1 MGKNL
6 TLTASDGFKLSA
18 YRADP
23 AGTPEKGV
31 VVIQEIFGV
40 NHHIRN
46 VCDRLAGEGYA
57 AVAPALFDRIEPGF
71 QSGYSPAEI
80 QSAMR
85 FVQNPDFGGFLKDT
99 AAAIAELKSLGSI
112 SIMGF
117 CLGGTVAFASA
128 CNLDRL
134 SSAVCYYGGFI
145 AKMAD
150 QKPKVPTLMH
160 FGALDS
166 HIPLS
171 DVETIRKKRPDCE
184 IYVYE
189 GADHGFNCD
198 ERASYNKQAADL
210 AWKRSLDWINR
221 AGAAATSA

>member
-71 QSGYSPAEI
+71 Q
-80 QSAMR
+80 
-85 FVQNPDFGGFLKDT
+85 
-99 AAAIAELKSLGSI
+99 
-112 SIMGF
+112 
-117 CLGGTVAFASA
+117 GGTH
-128 CNLDRL
+128 RL
-134 SSAVCYYGGFI
+134 KYNPPC
-145 AKMAD
+145 
-150 QKPKVPTLMH
+150 
-160 FGALDS
+160 DS
-166 HIPLS
+166 FK
-171 DVETIRKKRPDCE
+171 IRISVD
-184 IYVYE
+184 
-189 GADHGFNCD
+189 F
-198 ERASYNKQAADL
+198 
-210 AWKRSLDWINR
+210 
-221 AGAAATSA
+221 

>member
-6 TLTASDGFKLSA
+6 TLTASDGFKLGA

-23 AGTPEKGV
+23 AGTAKKGV

-46 VCDRLAGEGYA
+46 VCDRLATAGYA

-71 QSGYSPAEI
+71 ESGYSPEEI
-80 QSAMR
+80 QAAMR
-85 FVQNPDFGGFLKDT
+85 FVQNPDFPAFLRDT
-99 AAAIAELKSLGSI
+99 AAVIAELKSVGPVSI
-112 SIMGF
+112 IGF

-128 CNLDRL
+128 CNLDGL
-134 SSAVCYYGGFI
+134 ASAVCYYGGFI

-150 QKPKVPTLMH
+150 QKPKIPVMMH
-160 FGALDS
+160 FGALDK

-171 DVETIRKKRPDCE
+171 DVETIRQKRPECE
-184 IYVYE
+184 IYVYP

-198 ERASYNKQAADL
+198 ERASYNKEAAAL
-210 AWKRSLDWINR
+210 AWQRSLDWMGK
-221 AGAAATSA
+221 ASDKA